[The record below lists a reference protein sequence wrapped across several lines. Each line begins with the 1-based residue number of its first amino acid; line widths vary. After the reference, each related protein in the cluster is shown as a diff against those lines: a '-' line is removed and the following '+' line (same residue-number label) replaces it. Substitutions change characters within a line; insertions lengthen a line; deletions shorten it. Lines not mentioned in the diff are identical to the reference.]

1 MVLCSNV
8 YTLQEGAQGLPIA
21 WLVGTP
27 FAPRP
32 CDAIALPASPGW
44 HRRLRRQRS
53 LWRQKIHRERTKSR
67 PRLGLIRRL
76 ALELGKHH
84 SAPIYKE
91 LMPRDKTPW
100 TWQSNAHGWET
111 GKKPKGPKQKGQG
124 KGVESAGSAFPAYD
138 SGAPSEYST
147 AASSKDKD
155 MDLRAALS
163 AMIAENKMTV
173 PKGLET
179 FFQPQLGEVIQS
191 DQKLVNSKRKLLNK
205 VDRLTKAMTRK
216 KEQWQQFRLQMRE
229 HLAQEQSRYDSEI
242 QDIQAA
248 IDTAQAQLQQ
258 LMDGKDPE
266 QNAKMEAK
274 ETVLEEMLDM
284 DKPPTSTTA
293 KTQETVNAEE
303 LRVARAHQ
311 QQMAKQLQ
319 ELQQQVL
326 YVTNAMLAPTVQ
338 SPSAQARANVS
349 QAPFTPMKTR
359 AVPPNG
365 PYSKPEVE
373 EPKNVDPA
381 LKRSLDI
388 EEISD

>member
-1 MVLCSNV
+1 
-8 YTLQEGAQGLPIA
+8 
-21 WLVGTP
+21 
-27 FAPRP
+27 
-32 CDAIALPASPGW
+32 
-44 HRRLRRQRS
+44 
-53 LWRQKIHRERTKSR
+53 
-67 PRLGLIRRL
+67 
-76 ALELGKHH
+76 
-84 SAPIYKE
+84 
-91 LMPRDKTPW
+91 MPRDKTPW
-100 TWQSNAHGWET
+100 TWQNNANGWET
-111 GKKPKGPKQKGQG
+111 GKKPKGPKPKGQG
-124 KGVESAGSAFPAYD
+124 KGAESAGTAFPAYD
-138 SGAPSEYST
+138 SGVSSESST

-155 MDLRAALS
+155 KDMDLKAALA
-163 AMIAENKMTV
+163 AMFAENKMTV
-173 PKGLET
+173 PKELQT

-205 VDRLTKAMTRK
+205 VDRLSKALTRK

-248 IDTAQAQLQQ
+248 IDTTQAQLQQ
-258 LMDGKDPE
+258 LMEGKDPE
-266 QNAKMEAK
+266 QSAEMEAE

-284 DKPPTSTTA
+284 DKTPAMTKA
-293 KTQETVNAEE
+293 MKQEAVNTEE

-326 YVTNAMLAPTVQ
+326 YMTNAMLAPTVQ
-338 SPSAQARANVS
+338 SPSAQARANAT

-373 EPKNVDPA
+373 EPKNVDVA
-381 LKRSLDI
+381 LQRSMDI